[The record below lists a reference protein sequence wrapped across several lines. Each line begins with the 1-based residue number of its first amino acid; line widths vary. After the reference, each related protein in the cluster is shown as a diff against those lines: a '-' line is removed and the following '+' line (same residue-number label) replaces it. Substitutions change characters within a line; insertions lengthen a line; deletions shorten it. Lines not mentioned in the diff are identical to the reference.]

1 MKKVEALYQEVSP
14 KYQMLAEKKNEI
26 TETVSR
32 LGKELAAAEENYDIQ
47 SVGKLT
53 QELDVAIKMR
63 DSLNAKYRNEIEA
76 NSKELLRKLEPAIQE
91 DWNQVVA
98 AEESLRDKAKKH
110 IEEAISLLNEYQ
122 SNGHKRSSELT
133 AVVHQFAGILTD
145 QDRSLVN
152 GLANHK
158 NLKPTFS
165 NDLQQISNRLN

>member
-26 TETVSR
+26 AETVSR

-47 SVGKLT
+47 SVSKLT

-76 NSKELLRKLEPAIQE
+76 NSKELLRKLEPTIQE

-98 AEESLRDKAKKH
+98 EEESLRDKAKKH
-110 IEEAISLLNEYQ
+110 IEEAINLLAEYE
-122 SNGHKRSSELT
+122 SNGQKKSSELFT
-133 AVVHQFAGILTD
+133 LVHQFDSILTD
-145 QDRSLVN
+145 QDRSIAKTTVTYKSLRAT
-152 GLANHK
+152 LR
-158 NLKPTFS
+158 S
-165 NDLQQISNRLN
+165 DLQQISNRLN